1 MYNIKTRPIII
12 DIKSRRCES
21 FTVPE
26 TTINAA
32 ILFACFKINE
42 HDYAFIEKW
51 YKDIDFYV
59 VVNGEPTEWDSK
71 VIELIGNDR
80 YLNRENKGYD
90 AGAWKAGIYKWKEH
104 LNGYDLVGLVN
115 NSCIYKVNL
124 HSIFLHANDY
134 DLYSLGQTLVQPF
147 IWFLNA
153 YFIVISKRLF
163 TSDDFMKYWD
173 KLPNT
178 NGYVRSAT
186 RHEWRFA
193 NHFKRLGYKCGVYD
207 ITRQNAF
214 VYAID
219 KEKHDKYH
227 REFIK
232 NKTIRKNP
240 DALNKFNEKVPSG

>member
-90 AGAWKAGIYKWKEH
+90 VFAWKTGINTWRDK

-115 NSCIYKVNL
+115 NSCIYAFDLNL
-124 HSIFLHANDY
+124 SANLFFLFQFY
-134 DLYSLGQTLVQPF
+134 
-147 IWFLNA
+147 
-153 YFIVISKRLF
+153 
-163 TSDDFMKYWD
+163 
-173 KLPNT
+173 
-178 NGYVRSAT
+178 
-186 RHEWRFA
+186 
-193 NHFKRLGYKCGVYD
+193 
-207 ITRQNAF
+207 
-214 VYAID
+214 
-219 KEKHDKYH
+219 
-227 REFIK
+227 
-232 NKTIRKNP
+232 
-240 DALNKFNEKVPSG
+240 